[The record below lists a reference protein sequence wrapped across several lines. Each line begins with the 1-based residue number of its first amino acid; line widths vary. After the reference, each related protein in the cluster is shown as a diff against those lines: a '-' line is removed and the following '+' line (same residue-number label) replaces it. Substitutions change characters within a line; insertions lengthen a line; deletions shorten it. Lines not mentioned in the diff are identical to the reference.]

1 MISNSFVFFDGSK
14 STEQISNECITGN
27 TSGGIML
34 TVEGNSP
41 GATPG
46 SISFQLEGCVDLEAK
61 KKGVENWFPISV
73 VNMSDFS
80 TAEEITEQGIYFTIY
95 PGTNRIR
102 CKSSVAIDPNL
113 KVYASILE

>member
-27 TSGGIML
+27 TAGGIML

-61 KKGVENWFPISV
+61 KKGVDNWFPISV
-73 VNMSDFS
+73 VNMSDFNTVEEVSS
-80 TAEEITEQGIYFTIY
+80 TGLFFGIF

-102 CKSSVAIDPNL
+102 CKSNVAIDPNL

>member
-14 STEQISNECITGN
+14 STEQISNECLTGN
-27 TSGGIML
+27 TSGAIML
-34 TVEGNSP
+34 TVEGNTP

-46 SISFQLEGCVDLEAK
+46 SISFQLEGSVDLEAK
-61 KKGVENWFPISV
+61 KKGIDNWFPISV

-80 TAEEITEQGIYFTIY
+80 TAEEITSTGVFFTIY